1 MKIHLP
7 YNGGVTLIE
16 NTFIDR
22 YMPAANGEFVKIY
35 LYLLRCAS
43 SGISDLSISGIAD
56 VFDHTEADVRRALN
70 YWVKVKLIE
79 LNCDE
84 DGSLINN
91 FLFPSLSRTY
101 RSFALAAL
109 GLVMI
114 LLFFIKSL
122 PLWVLLMG
130 VFAAGV
136 AYAPHRSVTH
146 SILTCAY
153 VTWMF
158 YTIQPWMSVPVLVGY
173 LSHLFADTL
182 TSAGVPYL
190 WPYKKKF
197 SMKAFG
203 IKVKTGGSE
212 EKLIGRLSILL
223 AALGFVYLIGLI
235 LYNEVKMAGWF

>member
-1 MKIHLP
+1 MANPSFALRYREI
-7 YNGGVTLIE
+7 GGEGLTGKTHFAIGVASGVGLAVASG
-16 NTFIDR
+16 NTDDV
-22 YMPAANGEFVKIY
+22 GELALTIV
-35 LYLLRCAS
+35 LA
-43 SGISDLSISGIAD
+43 GIASLLPD
-56 VFDHTEADVRRALN
+56 
-70 YWVKVKLIE
+70 I
-79 LNCDE
+79 DE

-109 GLVMI
+109 GVVMI

-122 PLWVLLMG
+122 PLWVLLLG
-130 VFAAGV
+130 IFAAGV

-146 SILTCAY
+146 SLLTCAY

-158 YTIQPWMSVPVLVGY
+158 YTIQPWMAVPVLVGY

-190 WPYKKKF
+190 WPHKKKF

-212 EKLIGRLSILL
+212 EKLIGRLSVLL

-235 LYNEVKMAGWF
+235 LYNEVKMAGWL

>member
-1 MKIHLP
+1 MANPSFALRYREI
-7 YNGGVTLIE
+7 GGEGLTGKTHFAIGVASGVGLAVASG
-16 NTFIDR
+16 NTDDV
-22 YMPAANGEFVKIY
+22 GELALTIV
-35 LYLLRCAS
+35 LA
-43 SGISDLSISGIAD
+43 GIASLLPD
-56 VFDHTEADVRRALN
+56 
-70 YWVKVKLIE
+70 I
-79 LNCDE
+79 DE

-158 YTIQPWMSVPVLVGY
+158 YTIQPCMSVPVLVGY

>member
-1 MKIHLP
+1 MTGKTHFAI
-7 YNGGVTLIE
+7 GVASGVGLAVASG
-16 NTFIDR
+16 NTDDV
-22 YMPAANGEFVKIY
+22 GELALTIV
-35 LYLLRCAS
+35 LA
-43 SGISDLSISGIAD
+43 GIASLLPD
-56 VFDHTEADVRRALN
+56 
-70 YWVKVKLIE
+70 I
-79 LNCDE
+79 DE

>member
-1 MKIHLP
+1 MANPSFALRYREI
-7 YNGGVTLIE
+7 GGEGLTGKTHFAIGVASGVGLAVASG
-16 NTFIDR
+16 NTDDV
-22 YMPAANGEFVKIY
+22 GELALTIV
-35 LYLLRCAS
+35 LA
-43 SGISDLSISGIAD
+43 GIASLLPD
-56 VFDHTEADVRRALN
+56 
-70 YWVKVKLIE
+70 I
-79 LNCDE
+79 DE

-109 GLVMI
+109 GVVMI

>member
-1 MKIHLP
+1 MANPSFALRYREI
-7 YNGGVTLIE
+7 GGEGLTGKTHFAIGVASGVGLAVASG
-16 NTFIDR
+16 NTDDV
-22 YMPAANGEFVKIY
+22 GELALTIV
-35 LYLLRCAS
+35 LA
-43 SGISDLSISGIAD
+43 GIASLLPD
-56 VFDHTEADVRRALN
+56 
-70 YWVKVKLIE
+70 I
-79 LNCDE
+79 DE

>member
-1 MKIHLP
+1 MANPSFALRYREI
-7 YNGGVTLIE
+7 GGEGLTGKTHFAIGVASGVGLAVASG
-16 NTFIDR
+16 NTDDV
-22 YMPAANGEFVKIY
+22 GELALTIV
-35 LYLLRCAS
+35 LA
-43 SGISDLSISGIAD
+43 GIASLLPD
-56 VFDHTEADVRRALN
+56 
-70 YWVKVKLIE
+70 I
-79 LNCDE
+79 DE

-173 LSHLFADTL
+173 LSHLL
-182 TSAGVPYL
+182 Q
-190 WPYKKKF
+190 
-197 SMKAFG
+197 
-203 IKVKTGGSE
+203 I
-212 EKLIGRLSILL
+212 R
-223 AALGFVYLIGLI
+223 
-235 LYNEVKMAGWF
+235 

>member
-1 MKIHLP
+1 MANPSFALRYREI
-7 YNGGVTLIE
+7 GGEGLTGKTHFAIGVASGVGLAVASG
-16 NTFIDR
+16 NPDDV
-22 YMPAANGEFVKIY
+22 GELALTIV
-35 LYLLRCAS
+35 LA
-43 SGISDLSISGIAD
+43 GIASLLPD
-56 VFDHTEADVRRALN
+56 
-70 YWVKVKLIE
+70 I
-79 LNCDE
+79 DE